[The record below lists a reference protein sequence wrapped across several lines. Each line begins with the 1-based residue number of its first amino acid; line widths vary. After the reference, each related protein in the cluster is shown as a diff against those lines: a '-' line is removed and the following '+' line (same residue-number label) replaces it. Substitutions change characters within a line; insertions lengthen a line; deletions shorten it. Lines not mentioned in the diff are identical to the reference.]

1 MDGQAGRDHGA
12 GVGPLLRAY
21 RLRMGADLDAASE
34 ALNIRRGFLEAIE
47 DGRYHDL
54 PGPAYISGFV
64 RAYAEFLGIDGD
76 EVVRRVRAETQGGKG
91 PESLHFPE
99 PVSESAS
106 PGGSIVLVG
115 ALIAM
120 LAYGVWYV
128 GTSRDGTVADL
139 VAPLPDRLAALLP
152 GGGTSQP
159 SADPE
164 PAAGFQP
171 DAGAPG
177 ETAPDADPA
186 PALAPATPA
195 APPSTPPADMRVAD
209 ADAAATRPRRPEN
222 ATDAAEPA
230 SPEHADET
238 VLRGFATTDSEAR
251 GVPPRLVAG
260 GSGAAIAGGSG
271 LLPSAERPNDAA
283 GNRTTHAPSA
293 ARAGETS
300 TAIGARVVLTA
311 TERSWVEIRDPLGN
325 RILSR
330 IMAPG
335 EAYQVPDQAGLRL
348 TVGNAGGLEIRVN
361 GQPIPALGGP
371 GVVRRNVPL
380 EPDRLQ
386 TRLAN
391 P

>member
-21 RLRMGADLDAASE
+21 RLRMGADLDVASE

-47 DGRYHDL
+47 DGRYHEL

-76 EVVRRVRAETQGGKG
+76 EVVRRVRAETKAGTG

-128 GTSRDGTVADL
+128 GTSREGTVADL

-152 GGGTSQP
+152 GGGTTQP

-164 PAAGFQP
+164 PAA
-171 DAGAPG
+171 
-177 ETAPDADPA
+177 DPA
-186 PALAPATPA
+186 PAVAPTTPA
-195 APPSTPPADMRVAD
+195 APPSTPPADIRVAD

-230 SPEHADET
+230 SSQRADET
-238 VLRGFATTDSEAR
+238 VPQALADTDSRAR
-251 GVPPRLVAG
+251 GGPPSLVAG
-260 GSGAAIAGGSG
+260 GSGAAVAGGSD
-271 LLPSAERPNDAA
+271 LLSSAERPNDAA